1 MLYMAPAADSKTP
14 GVVIGESYVTDRS
27 SSYTPINQE
36 WIYFPSD
43 DANAINGVIASQF
56 NQMKQS
62 LFQHFPTDVGL
73 FGMGLFED
81 SALSKLELSVNMQA
95 KTYVETQSLIQ
106 YVVQLCSLF
115 TDTNYSIQVDIK
127 SDDETVALLSRQKG
141 SSNIDIMLN

>member
-1 MLYMAPAADSKTP
+1 MC
-14 GVVIGESYVTDRS
+14 IRDR
-27 SSYTPINQE
+27 
-36 WIYFPSD
+36 
-43 DANAINGVIASQF
+43 
-56 NQMKQS
+56 
-62 LFQHFPTDVGL
+62 
-73 FGMGLFED
+73 FED